1 MRSTRSSED
10 MGRRK
15 EINLRSERY
24 ERGWKM
30 WQDGRDLNGTDLAH
44 EADPARCVQDID
56 DPQHDK
62 GARGRRKEWQ
72 VGRIMVSASM
82 DERR

>member
-1 MRSTRSSED
+1 MRSTRSSEE
-10 MGRRK
+10 MGGRTER
-15 EINLRSERY
+15 NLGSERY

-30 WQDGRDLNGTDLAH
+30 WQDGTDLNGTDLAH
-44 EADPARCVQDID
+44 EANPARGVQDID

-62 GARGRRKEWQ
+62 GARGGRKEWQ
-72 VGRIMVSASM
+72 VGRIMVYASM